1 MDSKLLQKAFENF
14 DTANAQDPHKE
25 IFEGKE
31 YPRELLYAQRLTEW
45 VKKLDPQ
52 ASEALLLASRCQHL
66 KRWEIPRT
74 DFEGGR
80 VGYLKWRK
88 RLYQYHAEEAEKILK
103 EVGYDAETIEKVK
116 AINLKKNLKDPD
128 TQSMEDAL
136 CLVFLEYQFSDF
148 VKKTAPEKMP
158 AIIQKTWAK
167 MSEKAKEFAL
177 KLPFK
182 AEELQIIQEALE
194 ENHKT

>member
-1 MDSKLLQKAFENF
+1 MKNLNLAFEKL
-14 DTANAQDPHKE
+14 DTANSQDPNRE

-45 VKKLDPQ
+45 VKKLDPN

-74 DFEGGR
+74 DFEEGKI
-80 VGYLKWRK
+80 GYLKWRK
-88 RLYQYHAEEAEKILK
+88 HLYQFHANEAEKILK
-103 EVGYDAETIEKVK
+103 EIGYEAQTIEKVK
-116 AINLKKNLKDPD
+116 SINLKKNLKESE
-128 TQSMEDAL
+128 TQTMEDAL

-148 VKKTAPEKMP
+148 VKKTPPEKMP

-167 MSEKAKEFAL
+167 MSEKARLLAL
-177 KLPFK
+177 KLPFS
-182 AEELQIIQEALE
+182 AEEANLL
-194 ENHKT
+194 KTTLTPAS